1 MNEVARQER
10 NRQKLTECFPT
21 FAARA
26 GAVIK
31 DMEAEGFRPRI
42 QEAHRSI
49 QDQLVAFKKGNSKVK
64 FGFHNVTGKDG
75 KPEALAV
82 DVLDDNNPL
91 NPPRKYVIRLAALA
105 QNHGLQTGASFG
117 LTAVLKKGLSRAIEE
132 NDFSASV
139 KIGFDPTHVEVSG
152 ITISEAKAGKRPK

>member
-1 MNEVARQER
+1 MNEAARQER

-49 QDQLVAFKKGNSKVK
+49 HDQLVAFNKGNSKVK

-91 NPPRKYVIRLAALA
+91 NPPRKYIIRLAAIA
-105 QNHGLQTGASFG
+105 QNHGLQTGAFFG
-117 LTAVLKKGLSRAIEE
+117 LTAVLKKGLARAIQES
-132 NDFSASV
+132 DFSAAV
-139 KIGFDPTHVEVSG
+139 KIGFDPTHVEVTG
-152 ITISEAKAGKRPK
+152 ITIAEAKSGARPK